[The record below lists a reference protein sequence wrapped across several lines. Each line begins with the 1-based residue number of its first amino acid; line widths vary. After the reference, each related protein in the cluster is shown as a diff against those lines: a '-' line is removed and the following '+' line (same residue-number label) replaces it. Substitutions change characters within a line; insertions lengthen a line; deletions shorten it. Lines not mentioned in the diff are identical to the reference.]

1 MKINPT
7 QNNIVISLNKLEK
20 VSEFGIVLALSED
33 TSTDTGTVLE
43 VGPGIKDEN
52 GSLIPMEVKVG
63 DIVVFKQ
70 FTGQQIKIAGKEL
83 LVLKEQDILAILE
96 E

>member
-52 GSLIPMEVKVG
+52 GSLIPMEIKVG